1 MAREFAKKFYHSKEW
16 KRIRDIAFE
25 RDKGLCQKCLIEKG
39 EHVPGEEV
47 HHMIWL
53 RPSNINDPN
62 ITLNLDNLITLCKD
76 CHINL
81 HKNSTHRRKT
91 HTVMNGTYIDEQGQI
106 QKQKIIIV
114 HGAPASGK
122 TTYVHKHREPGDL
135 IVDLDAI
142 KDAISDCARESPD
155 VLLDTALEVRELLY
169 KLIAERKVDAK
180 RIWIIA
186 LLPTRA
192 ERRELK
198 ARLNADEL
206 IHIDTGIDDCISNML
221 ADKKRKDKE
230 KEMKIIDDY
239 FGHYQPPL

>member
-47 HHMIWL
+47 HHIIWL

-142 KDAISDCARESPD
+142 KDAISRYIY
-155 VLLDTALEVRELLY
+155 TALQGGSIMHGWMNDDKVMITCCNDGTRPVIF
-169 KLIAERKVDAK
+169 KIER
-180 RIWIIA
+180 
-186 LLPTRA
+186 
-192 ERRELK
+192 
-198 ARLNADEL
+198 
-206 IHIDTGIDDCISNML
+206 IDC
-221 ADKKRKDKE
+221 E
-230 KEMKIIDDY
+230 
-239 FGHYQPPL
+239 